1 MIGSFCHAALAI
13 ALLSFPALVLAVEK
27 SVLPPA
33 VGDTAKN
40 FELPLATGEGKA
52 SLHGLTARSRVVLI
66 VLRGWPGYQCPICTK
81 QVAEFIAEADAL
93 RSAGVQVLLVYPG
106 PAEKLKQHAAEFAGA
121 KNLPEGFTLVLDPDY
136 AFTNAYGLRWNAAKE
151 TAYPSAFVVDQKNV
165 VCFAKVSKSH
175 GGRATSTE
183 VLAALK

>member
-13 ALLSFPALVLAVEK
+13 ALLSFPAAR
-27 SVLPPA
+27 
-33 VGDTAKN
+33 VGGGKIGVAAGGWRYREEL
-40 FELPLATGEGKA
+40 ELPLATGEGKA

-183 VLAALK
+183 VLAR